1 MSVLN
6 IHDEILMNE
15 IQSMANNDD
24 NIDEKKR
31 GFIVYHEY
39 FFFISSLIGIIQILV
54 TNSFSSLIISLI
66 KSRNFFMSASI
77 ISLFTKK
84 KLKIK

>member
-31 GFIVYHEY
+31 GFIVYHE
-39 FFFISSLIGIIQILV
+39 
-54 TNSFSSLIISLI
+54 
-66 KSRNFFMSASI
+66 
-77 ISLFTKK
+77 
-84 KLKIK
+84 